1 MKQLR
6 SHFVMAGLVAVSLQ
20 GCASAPSSP
29 ASGATRSA
37 GGAPVPVQAGPPMQ
51 PYTDAD
57 VEFITGMI
65 PHHTQAILISSWA
78 PSHEA
83 NQSIRTLTER
93 IVVGQS
99 DDLVLM
105 KQWLGD
111 RGKPIPETGGHDHAM
126 HMPGMLSAEQMAQLD
141 AARGTQ
147 YDRLFLTFMIQHH
160 QGALQ
165 MVNKLFGSSGAAND
179 DFIYKIASDI
189 HAEQEIEIER
199 MKSMLASLPS
209 GENRP

>member
-1 MKQLR
+1 MKQLCSR
-6 SHFVMAGLVAVSLQ
+6 LVMAGLVAVSLQ
-20 GCASAPSSP
+20 GCASSP
-29 ASGATRSA
+29 GSA
-37 GGAPVPVQAGPPMQ
+37 GGAVTTMPAPTQAAHPGPPMQ

-83 NQSIRTLTER
+83 NQQIRNLTER

-111 RGKPIPETGGHDHAM
+111 RGKPIPETGGGHDHMM
-126 HMPGMLSAEQMAQLD
+126 HMPGMLTAEQMAQLD

-165 MVNKLFGSSGAAND
+165 MVDKLFGSSGAAND

>member
-1 MKQLR
+1 MKQLIHR
-6 SHFVMAGLVAVSLQ
+6 YVMAGLITVTLGAC
-20 GCASAPSSP
+20 GAP
-29 ASGATRSA
+29 AA
-37 GGAPVPVQAGPPMQ
+37 GGPGAGAGVGSTPPPMQ

-57 VEFITGMI
+57 VEFLSGMI

-83 NQSIRTLTER
+83 NPEIRRLTER

-105 KQWLGD
+105 KQWLTD
-111 RGKPIPETGGHDHAM
+111 RGKPIPATGGHDHAS
-126 HMPGMLSAEQMAQLD
+126 HMPGMLTAEQMAQLD
-141 AARGTQ
+141 AARGTTF
-147 YDRLFLTFMIQHH
+147 DRLFLTFMIQHH
-160 QGALQ
+160 QGALL

-179 DFIYKIASDI
+179 DFVYKMGSDI
-189 HAEQEIEIER
+189 HAEQETEIER
-199 MKSMLASLPS
+199 MKLMLASLPS

>member
-1 MKQLR
+1 MKQLIHR
-6 SHFVMAGLVAVSLQ
+6 FVMAGLAAVSLQ
-20 GCASAPSSP
+20 ACAGSTGSPPAATPAP
-29 ASGATRSA
+29 AR
-37 GGAPVPVQAGPPMQ
+37 PPMQ
-51 PYTDAD
+51 PYTEVD
-57 VEFITGMI
+57 VEFLTGMI
-65 PHHTQAILISSWA
+65 PHHTQAIMISGWA

-83 NQSIRTLTER
+83 NPQVRTLTER

-111 RGKPIPETGGHDHAM
+111 RGKPIPATGGHDHTM
-126 HMPGMLSAEQMAQLD
+126 HMPGMLTAEQLAQLD
-141 AARGTQ
+141 AARGRVF
-147 YDRLFLTFMIQHH
+147 DSLFLTFMIQHH

-179 DFIYKIASDI
+179 DFVYKMASEI
-189 HAEQEIEIER
+189 HAEQETEIER
-199 MKSMLASLPS
+199 MKLMLASLPS

>member
-1 MKQLR
+1 MKQLLHR
-6 SHFVMAGLVAVSLQ
+6 FVMAGLVAVSVV
-20 GCASAPSSP
+20 GCATPPAGTAGAAPAP
-29 ASGATRSA
+29 AA
-37 GGAPVPVQAGPPMQ
+37 PPMQ

-57 VEFITGMI
+57 VEFISGMI
-65 PHHTQAILISSWA
+65 PHHTQAILISGWA
-78 PSHEA
+78 PSHGA
-83 NQSIRTLTER
+83 NSQIRTLTER

-105 KQWLGD
+105 KQWLAD
-111 RGKPIPETGGHDHAM
+111 RGKPVPDPSAHDHAM

-141 AARGTQ
+141 AARGTEF
-147 YDRLFLTFMIQHH
+147 DRLFLTFMIQHH

-179 DFIYKIASDI
+179 DFVYKMGSDI
-189 HAEQEIEIER
+189 HAEQETEIER
-199 MKSMLASLPS
+199 MKLMLASLPS

>member
-1 MKQLR
+1 MKQLFSR
-6 SHFVMAGLVAVSLQ
+6 LVMAGSVAVSLQ
-20 GCASAPSSP
+20 GCASAPS
-29 ASGATRSA
+29 GA
-37 GGAPVPVQAGPPMQ
+37 GGAVTTTPAPAQAAHPGPPMQ

-111 RGKPIPETGGHDHAM
+111 RGKPIPETGGGHDHMM

-141 AARGTQ
+141 AARGTE

-165 MVNKLFGSSGAAND
+165 MVFDLLNGGGGSEPEIAQ
-179 DFIYKIASDI
+179 FIQHVDSD
-189 HAEQEIEIER
+189 QSIEISR
-199 MKSMLASLPS
+199 MADLAKKL
-209 GENRP
+209 

>member
-1 MKQLR
+1 
-6 SHFVMAGLVAVSLQ
+6 MAGLVGVAVQ
-20 GCASAPSSP
+20 GCASSP
-29 ASGATRSA
+29 GAA
-37 GGAPVPVQAGPPMQ
+37 GGVGAAAAPAPVRPPMQ

-65 PHHTQAILISSWA
+65 PHHSQAILMSSWA

-83 NQSIRTLTER
+83 NQEVRRLTER

-111 RGKPIPETGGHDHAM
+111 RGKPIPSTDGHSHAM
-126 HMPGMLSAEQMAQLD
+126 HMPGMLTPEQMAQLE
-141 AARGTQ
+141 AAKGTEF
-147 YDRLFLTFMIQHH
+147 DRLFLTFMIQHH

-165 MVNKLFGSSGAAND
+165 MVNKLFGSNGAAND
-179 DFIYKIASDI
+179 DFVYKMGSDI
-189 HAEQEIEIER
+189 HAEQETEIER
-199 MKSMLASLPS
+199 MKLMLASLPS